1 MCAYAGPFS
10 YKMCLILLFPKGKLY
25 KYHILKVKKKQV
37 SAQVKWT
44 YCAEL
49 LVLSQVDG
57 KKYSLE
63 NKKFNYNKK
72 KHTNGT
78 KEGNE

>member
-1 MCAYAGPFS
+1 M
-10 YKMCLILLFPKGKLY
+10 LDIIVPKREALQISHFKS
-25 KYHILKVKKKQV
+25 KKKQV

-72 KHTNGT
+72 NIQMEQKKETN
-78 KEGNE
+78 KNWKRL